1 MRRSG
6 LIRFAKRAV
15 PVALLVVFLA
25 PPLAILVLRFV
36 PPPPTPLMLIRWIEG
51 DRPVRIWTPLD
62 RIAPSL
68 PRLVVAGED
77 NGFCIQRFGIDT
89 AALRAQVD
97 ARLEGDEA
105 RGASTITMQLARNLF
120 LPPSRTLLRKA
131 AELWLTP
138 QLAVLWPKRRVIEV
152 YLNVVEFGP
161 GLYGAEAAS
170 RAYFHKSAAQLSDDE
185 AARLASILPAPR
197 SWSADHPGP
206 YVRERANLLRR
217 RVTQLGS
224 LLDCLD

>member
-6 LIRFAKRAV
+6 LVRFSIR
-15 PVALLVVFLA
+15 VALVLLLA

-36 PPPPTPLMLIRWIEG
+36 PPPMTPLMLARWIEG
-51 DRPVRIWTPLD
+51 DRPVRQWTPLHG
-62 RIAPSL
+62 IAPSL

-89 AALRAQVD
+89 TALQAQVD
-97 ARLEGDEA
+97 ARLEGEEG

-120 LPPSRTLLRKA
+120 LPPSRTMLRKA

-138 QLAVLWPKRRVIEV
+138 QLALLWPKRRVIEV

-170 RAYFHKSAAQLSDDE
+170 RAYFHKSAAHLTDDE

-197 SWSADHPGP
+197 NWSADHPGP
-206 YVRERANLLRR
+206 YVRERARLLQR

>member
-1 MRRSG
+1 MRKTG
-6 LIRFAKRAV
+6 LIRFAKRA
-15 PVALLVVFLA
+15 LLVLLLA
-25 PPLAILVLRFV
+25 PPVAILVLRFV
-36 PPPPTPLMLIRWIEG
+36 PPPPTPLMLVRWIEG
-51 DRPVRIWTPLD
+51 DRPVRVWTPLD

-89 AALRAQVD
+89 AALREQID
-97 ARLEGDEA
+97 ARLDGDDDT

-120 LPPSRTLLRKA
+120 LPPSRTILRKG

-138 QLAVLWPKRRVIEV
+138 QLAVLWSKRRVIEV
-152 YLNVVEFGP
+152 YLNVAEFGP
-161 GLYGAEAAS
+161 GLFGAEAAS

-185 AARLASILPAPR
+185 AARLAAILPAPR

-206 YVRERANLLRR
+206 YVRERARILRR
-217 RVTQLGS
+217 RETQLGP
-224 LLDCLD
+224 LLDCLGR